1 MSAEDHYLDALEA
14 LDNDDREK
22 ALEEAYKAVKLD
34 EEHVDACRLYLTPI
48 CHLQGFLQA

>member
-22 ALEEAYKAVKLD
+22 
-34 EEHVDACRLYLTPI
+34 TPRRGI
-48 CHLQGFLQA
+48 QSSQTR